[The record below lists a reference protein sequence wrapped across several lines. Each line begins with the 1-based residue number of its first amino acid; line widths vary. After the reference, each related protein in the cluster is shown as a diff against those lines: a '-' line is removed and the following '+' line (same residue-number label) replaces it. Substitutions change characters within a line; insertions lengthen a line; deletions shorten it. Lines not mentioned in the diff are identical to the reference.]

1 MGNFKIVLLIAF
13 LSISYMSLGITIDT
27 LQRDSLLQ
35 TTGIKMLFKG
45 GTPYKKDSHGF
56 VIEGTPAFETDLW
69 TTGPLVLFSPSGGL
83 KFNSSGKV
91 TQGVLAVNI
100 LAECLDRKY
109 REFKRGSRIFFT
121 DNGQV
126 FRGTLNENITVVIDN
141 QVVTSAEN
149 SPVEFYASGK
159 IRFITPS
166 ANFKFTSAE
175 GVKIIF
181 AANSPVK
188 LSASGSVLSGYLAKK
203 ITFTVDNEPITMSLG
218 QQIRFDEQGNILY

>member
-1 MGNFKIVLLIAF
+1 MGKFKIVLLIAF
-13 LSISYMSLGITIDT
+13 LSISCMTLGVNVDT

-45 GTPYKKDSHGF
+45 GTSYKQNSNGL

-69 TTGPLVLFSPSGGL
+69 TTGPLVLFSPSGVL
-83 KFNSSGKV
+83 KFNSRGKV

-100 LAECLDRKY
+100 LAECLDGKY
-109 REFKRGSRIFFT
+109 REFRRGSRIFFT

-126 FRGTLNENITVVIDN
+126 FRGTLNASISVTVDN
-141 QVVTSAEN
+141 QEVSSAEN

-166 ANFKFTSAE
+166 ENFKVTSSD
-175 GVKIIF
+175 GVRFIIS
-181 AANSPVK
+181 ANSPVK
-188 LSASGSVLSGYLAKK
+188 LSEKGTFLSGYLAKK
-203 ITFTVDNEPITMSLG
+203 VSFTVQGETVTMSLG
-218 QQIRFDEQGNILY
+218 QQIRFDEKGNILY